1 MLYPCEAVVV
11 DIPQVFVG
19 AHRPLRTAMEDVVHC
34 LSWLSA
40 GTFRVICKS
49 PPVHV
54 SICSSHLRSRSVE
67 CDPFLPAQRCSFRQV
82 FLMRWQGII
91 RWAEVILDPVFNSG
105 GRRPV
110 RMEWFNRSKAAPG
123 SEAGFHLLVI
133 VEWVTRLIQ
142 LFKSLN
148 SCCGISACAGGC
160 YARESVQRW
169 EWSSP

>member
-1 MLYPCEAVVV
+1 
-11 DIPQVFVG
+11 
-19 AHRPLRTAMEDVVHC
+19 
-34 LSWLSA
+34 
-40 GTFRVICKS
+40 
-49 PPVHV
+49 
-54 SICSSHLRSRSVE
+54 
-67 CDPFLPAQRCSFRQV
+67 
-82 FLMRWQGII
+82 MRWQGSI
-91 RWAEVILDPVFNSG
+91 RWTDVVLDPFLQSG

-110 RMEWFNRSKAAPG
+110 RVERFNRSKAAPG